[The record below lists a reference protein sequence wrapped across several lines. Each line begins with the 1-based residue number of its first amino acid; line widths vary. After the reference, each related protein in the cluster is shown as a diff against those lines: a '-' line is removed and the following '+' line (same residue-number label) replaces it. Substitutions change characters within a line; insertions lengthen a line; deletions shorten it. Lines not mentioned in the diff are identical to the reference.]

1 MPDHKCLPDHSS
13 GNVPNAISD
22 GVFAVATILI
32 VDDHPAVRVVLKTH
46 LSQVL
51 GVTHVLEADNGQA
64 AVEIVRQYAPD
75 VVILDL
81 DIPRINGLDVIPR
94 LKAIQPGVRILVISG
109 QDQNTF
115 APRAR
120 QAGANGYVSKTQELP
135 EIVRCV
141 ESVLAGYSVMPDV
154 DGGRADGVDETRR
167 LGSLSDKELV
177 IMQMLAKGMSNKQ
190 IGEVLFISNK
200 TVSTHKTRIMEKLGA
215 RSLVDVIDFARR
227 HHIAIG

>member
-1 MPDHKCLPDHSS
+1 M
-13 GNVPNAISD
+13 
-22 GVFAVATILI
+22 ATILI

-94 LKAIQPGVRILVISG
+94 LKAIQPSVRILVISG

-154 DGGRADGVDETRR
+154 DGGRADGLDETRR

-227 HHIAIG
+227 NHIAIG

>member
-1 MPDHKCLPDHSS
+1 M
-13 GNVPNAISD
+13 
-22 GVFAVATILI
+22 ATILI

-64 AVEIVRQYAPD
+64 AIEIVRQYTPD

-94 LKAIQPGVRILVISG
+94 LKAIQPNVRILVISG

-141 ESVLAGYSVMPDV
+141 ESVLAGYSVMPEV
-154 DGGRADGVDETRR
+154 GSGNRAEGLDDADR

>member
-1 MPDHKCLPDHSS
+1 MCQTINACRIVPQAM
-13 GNVPNAISD
+13 PNAISD
-22 GVFAVATILI
+22 GVLAVATILI

-94 LKAIQPGVRILVISG
+94 LKAIQPSVRILVISG

-154 DGGRADGVDETRR
+154 DGGRADGLDETRR

-227 HHIAIG
+227 NHIAIG

>member
-1 MPDHKCLPDHSS
+1 M
-13 GNVPNAISD
+13 
-22 GVFAVATILI
+22 ATILI

-94 LKAIQPGVRILVISG
+94 LKAIQPTVRILVISG

-120 QAGANGYVSKTQELP
+120 QAGANGFVSKTQELP

-141 ESVLAGYSVMPDV
+141 ESVLAGYSVMPDAA
-154 DGGRADGVDETRR
+154 GGRVEGGDEAGR
-167 LGSLSDKELV
+167 LGNLSDKELV

>member
-1 MPDHKCLPDHSS
+1 M
-13 GNVPNAISD
+13 
-22 GVFAVATILI
+22 ATILI

>member
-1 MPDHKCLPDHSS
+1 M
-13 GNVPNAISD
+13 
-22 GVFAVATILI
+22 ATILI

-94 LKAIQPGVRILVISG
+94 LKAIQPTVRILVISG

-154 DGGRADGVDETRR
+154 DSGRADGLDEARR

>member
-1 MPDHKCLPDHSS
+1 
-13 GNVPNAISD
+13 
-22 GVFAVATILI
+22 
-32 VDDHPAVRVVLKTH
+32 VRVVLKTH

-94 LKAIQPGVRILVISG
+94 LKAIQPNVRILVISG

-120 QAGANGYVSKTQELP
+120 QAGANGFVSKTQELP

-141 ESVLAGYSVMPDV
+141 ESVLAGYSVMPDAAV
-154 DGGRADGVDETRR
+154 GRVEGGDEAGR

-177 IMQMLAKGMSNKQ
+177 ILQMLAKGMSNKQ

>member
-1 MPDHKCLPDHSS
+1 
-13 GNVPNAISD
+13 
-22 GVFAVATILI
+22 VATILI

-46 LSQVL
+46 LSQIL
-51 GVTHVLEADNGQA
+51 GVTQVLEADNGQA

-154 DGGRADGVDETRR
+154 GSGRVEGLDEARR

>member
-1 MPDHKCLPDHSS
+1 M
-13 GNVPNAISD
+13 
-22 GVFAVATILI
+22 ATILI

-94 LKAIQPGVRILVISG
+94 LKAIQPSVRILVISG

>member
-1 MPDHKCLPDHSS
+1 M
-13 GNVPNAISD
+13 
-22 GVFAVATILI
+22 ATILI

-94 LKAIQPGVRILVISG
+94 LKAIQPTVRILVISG

-141 ESVLAGYSVMPDV
+141 ESVLAGYSVMPEV
-154 DGGRADGVDETRR
+154 DGARAEGLDDARR

>member
-1 MPDHKCLPDHSS
+1 M
-13 GNVPNAISD
+13 
-22 GVFAVATILI
+22 ATILI
-32 VDDHPAVRVVLKTH
+32 VDDHPPVRVVLKTH

-81 DIPRINGLDVIPR
+81 DIPKINGLDVIPR
-94 LKAIQPGVRILVISG
+94 LKSVHPGVRILVISG

-120 QAGANGYVSKTQELP
+120 QAGAHGFVSKTQEIS
-135 EIVRCV
+135 EIVRCA
-141 ESVLAGYSVMPDV
+141 ESVLAGYTVMPELES
-154 DGGRADGVDETRR
+154 GKAGFGDEALR
-167 LGSLSDKELV
+167 LASLSDKELI
-177 IMQMLAKGMSNKQ
+177 IMQMLAKGMSNKE

-215 RSLVDVIDFARR
+215 RSIVDVIDFARR

>member
-1 MPDHKCLPDHSS
+1 L
-13 GNVPNAISD
+13 
-22 GVFAVATILI
+22 ATILI

-94 LKAIQPGVRILVISG
+94 LKAIQPNVRILVISG

-120 QAGANGYVSKTQELP
+120 QAGANGFVSKTQELP

-141 ESVLAGYSVMPDV
+141 ESVLAGYSVMPDAAV
-154 DGGRADGVDETRR
+154 GRVEGGDEAGR

-177 IMQMLAKGMSNKQ
+177 ILQMLAKGMSNKQ

>member
-1 MPDHKCLPDHSS
+1 M
-13 GNVPNAISD
+13 PNAISD
-22 GVFAVATILI
+22 GVLAVATILI

-94 LKAIQPGVRILVISG
+94 LKAIQPSVRILVISG

-154 DGGRADGVDETRR
+154 DGGRADGLDETRR

-227 HHIAIG
+227 NHIAIG

>member
-1 MPDHKCLPDHSS
+1 M
-13 GNVPNAISD
+13 
-22 GVFAVATILI
+22 ATILI

-51 GVTHVLEADNGQA
+51 CVTQVLEADNGQA

-75 VVILDL
+75 IVVLDL

-94 LKAIQPGVRILVISG
+94 IKAIQPTIRVLVISG

-120 QAGANGYVSKTQELP
+120 QAGAHGFVSKTQELP
-135 EIVRCV
+135 EIVRCM

-154 DGGRADGVDETRR
+154 AGGCAEGLDEGRR

-177 IMQMLAKGMSNKQ
+177 IMQMLARGISNKR
-190 IGEVLFISNK
+190 IGEALFISSK

-227 HHIAIG
+227 HHIALG

>member
-1 MPDHKCLPDHSS
+1 M
-13 GNVPNAISD
+13 
-22 GVFAVATILI
+22 ATILI
-32 VDDHPAVRVVLKTH
+32 VDDHPPVRVVLKTH

-64 AVEIVRQYAPD
+64 AIEIVRQYAPD

-81 DIPRINGLDVIPR
+81 DIPKINGLEVIPR
-94 LKAIQPGVRILVISG
+94 LKAIHPGIRILVISG

-120 QAGANGYVSKTQELP
+120 QAGAHGYVSKTQELA
-135 EIVRCV
+135 EIVRCT
-141 ESVLAGYSVMPDV
+141 ESVLAGYTVMPEIDRSKSGHAGE
-154 DGGRADGVDETRR
+154 DAR
-167 LGSLSDKELV
+167 LASLSDKELI
-177 IMQMLAKGMSNKQ
+177 IMQMLAKGMTNKE
-190 IGEVLFISNK
+190 IGDTLFISNK

-215 RSLVDVIDFARR
+215 RSIVDVIDFARR

>member
-1 MPDHKCLPDHSS
+1 M
-13 GNVPNAISD
+13 
-22 GVFAVATILI
+22 ATILI
-32 VDDHPAVRVVLKTH
+32 VDDHPPVRVVLKTH

-51 GVTHVLEADNGQA
+51 GVTHILEADNGQA
-64 AVEIVRQYAPD
+64 AIEIVRQYAPD
-75 VVILDL
+75 VVILDI
-81 DIPRINGLDVIPR
+81 DIPKINGLDVIPR
-94 LKAIQPGVRILVISG
+94 LRAIQPSVRILVISG

-120 QAGANGYVSKTQELP
+120 HAGAQGFVSKTQELS

-141 ESVLAGYSVMPDV
+141 ESVLAGYSVMPLIDPAKA
-154 DGGRADGVDETRR
+154 GEQGEAAR
-167 LGSLSDKELV
+167 LHRLSDKEL
-177 IMQMLAKGMSNKQ
+177 IILQMLAKGMSNKD

-215 RSLVDVIDFARR
+215 KSIVDVIDFARR

>member
-1 MPDHKCLPDHSS
+1 M
-13 GNVPNAISD
+13 
-22 GVFAVATILI
+22 ATILI

-94 LKAIQPGVRILVISG
+94 LKAIQPNVRILVISG

-120 QAGANGYVSKTQELP
+120 QAGANGFVSKTQELP

-141 ESVLAGYSVMPDV
+141 ESVLAGYSVMPDAAV
-154 DGGRADGVDETRR
+154 GRVEGGDEAGR

-177 IMQMLAKGMSNKQ
+177 ILQMLAKGMSNKQ

>member
-1 MPDHKCLPDHSS
+1 M
-13 GNVPNAISD
+13 
-22 GVFAVATILI
+22 ATILI
-32 VDDHPAVRVVLKTH
+32 VDDHPPVRIVLKTH

-51 GVTHVLEADNGQA
+51 GITHVLEADNGQA

-81 DIPRINGLDVIPR
+81 DIPKINGLEVIPR
-94 LKAIQPGVRILVISG
+94 LMAVHPGVRILVISG

-120 QAGANGYVSKTQELP
+120 QAGAHGYVSKTQELA
-135 EIVRCV
+135 EIVRCA
-141 ESVLAGYSVMPDV
+141 ESVLAGYTVMPELER
-154 DGGRADGVDETRR
+154 GKSEFGDEAVR
-167 LGSLSDKELV
+167 LASLSDKELI
-177 IMQMLAKGMSNKQ
+177 IMQMLAKGMSNKE
-190 IGEVLFISNK
+190 IGEALFISNK

>member
-1 MPDHKCLPDHSS
+1 MPA
-13 GNVPNAISD
+13 VPVAGNAIRD
-22 GVFAVATILI
+22 GALALATILI

-46 LSQVL
+46 LAQVL

-94 LKAIQPGVRILVISG
+94 LKAIQPTVRILVISG
-109 QDQNTF
+109 QDQDTF

-120 QAGANGYVSKTQELP
+120 QAGANGFVSKTQELP

-154 DGGRADGVDETRR
+154 AGGRVEGGDEAGR